1 MLLARVWCLH
11 WLSACTKHLRQF
23 CKYLHIPSCCMI
35 MFNLYLYLWSCYTPY
50 IYACTQY
57 MLVKNF
63 CLFFIYGDPIS
74 ALTHYLLGFVIC
86 LYWLSDCTDSLTLQM
101 FCFYSLYY
109 FTQYMLE
116 LVLAHTCYLLVLF
129 CCFYSIY
136 DCNCYLLVMVVCL
149 YALFPCRR
157 CLVLLLICLDLC
169 PLVHI
174 MCY

>member
-35 MFNLYLYLWSCYTPY
+35 MFNLYLYLWSCYIPY

-57 MLVKNF
+57 MLVNNF

-86 LYWLSDCTDSLTLQM
+86 LYWLSD
-101 FCFYSLYY
+101 
-109 FTQYMLE
+109 FTN
-116 LVLAHTCYLLVLF
+116 VLLLFIIL
-129 CCFYSIY
+129 FYSIHVGT
-136 DCNCYLLVMVVCL
+136 CFSTYLLSACT
-149 YALFPCRR
+149 
-157 CLVLLLICLDLC
+157 LLLLLLNICL
-169 PLVHI
+169 
-174 MCY
+174 